1 MYGCI
6 GLLLILNFTDLPL
19 CIDTEDIT
27 MSPAVTDVTYSIVP
41 GDAKTTVRVDSLN
54 MVSAAEIHSSIP
66 MLTVISLTLQ
76 L

>member
-1 MYGCI
+1 MYDCI
-6 GLLLILNFTDLPL
+6 GLLIILNFTELPL

-27 MSPAVTDVTYSIVP
+27 MSPAVTDVTYWIVT
-41 GDAKTTVRVDSLN
+41 GDTKTVRVDSLN
-54 MVSAAEIHSSIP
+54 VISAEEIHSSIP

>member
-6 GLLLILNFTDLPL
+6 GLLIILNFTELPL

-41 GDAKTTVRVDSLN
+41 GDTETVRVDSLN

-66 MLTVISLTLQ
+66 VLTVISLTL
-76 L
+76 LL